1 MYIKSEDLRKEV
13 TFKTS
18 RSGGAGGQ
26 NVNKVETKV
35 TLLWDVANS
44 LLLSPI
50 QKDIIQFKLSHRI
63 HSEGRVQLEVSESR
77 SQLANKDIAIE
88 RLHDLLIKAL
98 TPTKKR
104 IPTKVPRSK
113 VLARL
118 DRKSKLSEKK
128 SNRRWRL
135 D

>member
-1 MYIKSEDLRKEV
+1 MTIQLEDLKREV
-13 TFKTS
+13 TFRTS

-35 TLLWDVANS
+35 SLLWDVQNS
-44 LLLSPI
+44 LLLSAV
-50 QKDIIQFKLSHRI
+50 QKDIVKGKLSHRI
-63 HSEGRVQLEVSESR
+63 QSQGLLQLDVSESR
-77 SQLANKDIAIE
+77 SQLTNKEIAVE
-88 RLHDLLIKAL
+88 RLYDLLLKAL

-104 IPTKVPRSK
+104 IPTKIPRSR

-118 DRKSKLSEKK
+118 ERKSKLSDKK
-128 SNRRWRL
+128 TNRRWRM